1 MTEQAEVDELMAR
14 KAALQLAGAADRL
27 EAVDD
32 LKLVLQRLGVF
43 SMLKDHRWGCNEF
56 DGDE

>member
-14 KAALQLAGAADRL
+14 KAGVQLAGAADRL

-43 SMLKDHRWGCNEF
+43 SMLKDHRWGCNES
-56 DGDE
+56 D